1 MTQWIKG
8 TLESMG
14 YTGVVLLMF
23 VENVFPPIPSEIVMP
38 FSGYT
43 ASQGQL
49 ALWGV
54 ILAGTAGSVLGAL
67 PLYYLGKWIG
77 VERLKRW
84 SASHG
89 HWLMTSE
96 RDIEKAEGWFE
107 HHGSKTVFFCRF
119 IPGVRSLISI
129 PAGFAEMNM
138 AKFLLWTAAGT
149 GIWAGALAWAGS
161 ALGESY
167 DRIGRYLGPASWVVL
182 GGLLVW
188 YVVYV
193 WRRKRQKARA

>member
-1 MTQWIKG
+1 MTGWVKG

-23 VENVFPPIPSEIVMP
+23 LENVFPPIPSEVVMP

-43 ASQGQL
+43 ASQGDL

-77 VERLKRW
+77 VERLERW
-84 SASHG
+84 SEAHG
-89 HWLMTSE
+89 HWLMTSPKE
-96 RDIEKAEGWFE
+96 IATAQEWFE
-107 HHGSKTVFFCRF
+107 RHGAKTVFFCRF
-119 IPGVRSLISI
+119 VPGVRSLISI
-129 PAGFAEMNM
+129 PAGFAEMRLVP
-138 AKFLLWTAAGT
+138 FLLWTTLGT
-149 GIWAGALAWAGS
+149 GIWAGLLAWAGS

-167 DRIGRYLGPASWVVL
+167 SRIERWLGPASYVVL

-193 WRRKRQKARA
+193 WRRKRRKA